1 MRELANLVERMA
13 ILYPHGIVGVND
25 LPEKFRNSDESM
37 RPVDEF
43 LDPDASLTSVS
54 GSVLNTHDG
63 LDQTMLP
70 LSGIDLKAYLTNLEK
85 DLISQALN
93 YSDGVVARAA
103 QRLHIRR
110 TTLVEKM
117 RKYQLMKKQNIE
129 ECKILNDN
137 NHEAIMESEPSD

>member
-1 MRELANLVERMA
+1 MENKKNFPTD
-13 ILYPHGIVGVND
+13 I
-25 LPEKFRNSDESM
+25 
-37 RPVDEF
+37 
-43 LDPDASLTSVS
+43 S
-54 GSVLNTHDG
+54 GSELNTHDG

-70 LSGIDLKAYLTNLEK
+70 LNGIDLKAYLTNLEK

-117 RKYQLMKKQNIE
+117 RKYQLMKKQNIG

-137 NHEAIMESEPSD
+137 SHEAIMESESSD